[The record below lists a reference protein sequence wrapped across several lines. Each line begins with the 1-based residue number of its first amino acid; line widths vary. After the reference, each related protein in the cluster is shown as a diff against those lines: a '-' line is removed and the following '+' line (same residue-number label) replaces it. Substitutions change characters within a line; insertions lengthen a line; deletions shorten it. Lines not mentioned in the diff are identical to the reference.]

1 MSKLVYFFG
10 GIFVKLRSII
20 TGDFS
25 MEHQDKVKEKD
36 NPAQPESSAT
46 PSANPEAQAPPDT
59 DTRNTS
65 PAADE
70 KLADAEAKVAEMEDA
85 LLRAKA
91 ELENFRRRTR
101 EDIARASKFAIEG
114 FAESLVPVKDSL
126 ESALRVETPSVE
138 SLKQGV
144 EMTLKQMDSA
154 FEKNSL
160 TEISPMP
167 GDKMDPMKHEAIST
181 VPTAQDP
188 NTIINVLQKGY
199 MISDRLLRPA
209 LVTVAQEKRAEDRP
223 RG

>member
-36 NPAQPESSAT
+36 NPAQPESSAN
-46 PSANPEAQAPPDT
+46 PSTSPEAQAPPDT

-223 RG
+223 QG

>member
-1 MSKLVYFFG
+1 MYFFG
-10 GIFVKLRSII
+10 RMFVKLRSII
-20 TGDFS
+20 TGDFF

-36 NPAQPESSAT
+36 NPAEPESSTNAET
-46 PSANPEAQAPPDT
+46 QPAPNT
-59 DTRNTS
+59 ETQNTS

-70 KLADAEAKVAEMEDA
+70 KLAGAEAKAAEMEDA

-91 ELENFRRRTR
+91 ELENLRRRTR

-126 ESALRVETPSVE
+126 ETALRVETPSVE

-167 GDKMDPMKHEAIST
+167 GDKMDPMKHEAISI
-181 VPTAQDP
+181 VPAAQNP

-209 LVTVAQEKRAEDRP
+209 LVTVAQEKKEEDKTQ
-223 RG
+223 G